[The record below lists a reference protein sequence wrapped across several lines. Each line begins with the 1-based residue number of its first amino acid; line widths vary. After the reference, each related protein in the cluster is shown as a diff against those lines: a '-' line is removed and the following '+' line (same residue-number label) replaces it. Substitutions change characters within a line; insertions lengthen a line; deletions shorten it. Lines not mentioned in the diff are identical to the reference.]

1 MQKYQCPECNWTGT
15 ETEMDADSFMYTDEQ
30 GNFEDEVWSNWICP
44 QCATWHD
51 LEDYKKITQ

>member
-15 ETEMDADSFMYTDEQ
+15 ENEMDADHFTYADED
-30 GNFEDEVWSNWICP
+30 GSWDEVWSNWICP